1 MSPSCL
7 VSSEPILFGLHAFLA
22 GGMRGCPDPQQGGP
36 CLRGA
41 MRSRAMPSVGHSRVR
56 SLELDG
62 EDMRKHLVW
71 DVLLNPG
78 RYPVSPMIRFVLQHL
93 MILAPSGI
101 PWFARLA
108 RLYLRQRG
116 LEDP

>member
-1 MSPSCL
+1 
-7 VSSEPILFGLHAFLA
+7 
-22 GGMRGCPDPQQGGP
+22 
-36 CLRGA
+36 
-41 MRSRAMPSVGHSRVR
+41 MRSRAVPSVGHSRVR

-62 EDMRKHLVW
+62 EDMRKHLVL

-78 RYPVSPMIRFVLQHL
+78 RYPVSPMIPFVLQHL
-93 MILAPSGI
+93 MILA

-108 RLYLRQRG
+108 RLYLRQPG